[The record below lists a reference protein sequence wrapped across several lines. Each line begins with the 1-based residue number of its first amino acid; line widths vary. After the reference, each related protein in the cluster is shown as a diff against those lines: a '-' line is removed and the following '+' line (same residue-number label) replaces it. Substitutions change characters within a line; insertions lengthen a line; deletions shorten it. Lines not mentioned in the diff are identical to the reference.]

1 MFPSSFAPFLIGKR
15 VQLRPLERSDLPLL
29 ARWNNDPEI
38 RCLTG
43 EVYPAT
49 VHSTE
54 AWFDRNKDDPSRV
67 WFIIE
72 ERETGNP
79 IGECGLLRIFPPWRT
94 TDLTMIIAEK
104 SCQGK

>member
-54 AWFDRNKDDPSRV
+54 AWFDRNKDDPRGSGLSSKNAKQAIPLASVACCAYSRHGV
-67 WFIIE
+67 
-72 ERETGNP
+72 
-79 IGECGLLRIFPPWRT
+79 PPT
-94 TDLTMIIAEK
+94 
-104 SCQGK
+104 